1 MNSSL
6 GTTLLKFTHIWA
18 LAFWGQDVLNSEIAA
33 NCLGKCLGDRI
44 SFAELSQEVSEDR
57 SESISEV

>member
-6 GTTLLKFTHIWA
+6 GKALLKFTQIWA

-33 NCLGKCLGDRI
+33 ICLGKCLGDHI
-44 SFAELSQEVSEDR
+44 SLAELSQEMSGDS
-57 SESISEV
+57 SESMSEL